1 MCSFSHIRFA
11 KVVWMKTIQTTCV
24 AEIFAEAGQFSIVR
38 NIIFNISRYF
48 GAEIQLRFYSKFH
61 IQSPVGF
68 DIFEHKTQKR

>member
-1 MCSFSHIRFA
+1 
-11 KVVWMKTIQTTCV
+11 MKTIQTTFV

-38 NIIFNISRYF
+38 NIVFNISRYF

-68 DIFEHKTQKR
+68 DIFEYYNAKKVGIIYKRHNKT